1 MGNFNIF
8 GAMKKILKLTVVL
21 ALIATGA
28 LVWFI
33 CLRPSTIISK
43 ADAKLKYSLPESH
56 FLQWRGGEV
65 HYVDEGSGI
74 PILMIHGLAGSHR
87 NFGKISARLKNDYRC
102 IRIDLP
108 GFGLSD
114 LPEAP
119 EKNYRKLYS
128 GFFHFFFDA
137 LQLDSFYVMGN
148 SMGGWMAW
156 EIAADHPDRV
166 KKLILLA
173 SAGYD
178 MEKVARRLSFGMK
191 ASSGFVEK
199 LIQRGIPYSVTKRNV
214 EKCFFDVSG
223 ISRDEVDVAS
233 AFTNREGNFHTVLEL
248 LRHRRDADTSLI
260 RTIQCPALIVYGRH
274 DNIIPY
280 EHAYRFQ
287 RDIPR
292 NKLIIYED
300 CGHIPMVEKAEQFEK
315 DFRAFAA
322 DPMM

>member
-1 MGNFNIF
+1 
-8 GAMKKILKLTVVL
+8 MKKPLILIIAIVL
-21 ALIATGA
+21 IIAGWLI
-28 LVWFI
+28 WFI
-33 CLRPSTIISK
+33 CLRPSTIISR
-43 ADAKLKYSLPESH
+43 ADAKWKYSLSESH

-65 HYVDEGSGI
+65 HYVDEGKGF

-87 NFGKISARLKNDYRC
+87 NFGKISARLKSDYRC

-114 LPEAP
+114 LPEVP
-119 EKNYRKLYS
+119 DKNYRKLYS
-128 GFFHFFFDA
+128 EFFLFFLDA
-137 LQLDSFYVMGN
+137 LQLDSFCVMGN

-156 EIAADHPDRV
+156 EIAADHPDKV
-166 KKLILLA
+166 KKLVLLS

-178 MEKVARRLSFGMK
+178 MEKVAERLSFGMK

-199 LIQRGIPYSVTKRNV
+199 LLQRGIPYSVTKRNI
-214 EKCFFDVSG
+214 EKCFFDVSR
-223 ISRDEVDVAS
+223 INKDEVDVAS

-248 LRHRRDADTSLI
+248 LRHRKDADTSLI
-260 RTIQCPALIVYGRH
+260 RTIQCPTLIVYGKH

-300 CGHIPMVEKAEQFEK
+300 CGHIPMVEKTEQFEK
-315 DFRAFAA
+315 DFREFAA
-322 DPMM
+322 VADDLR